1 MIHEPS
7 GDDAAIA
14 RWLALLR
21 DGSTEEQQRA
31 RTELGLILERRGLPD
46 EAAEAYERNVA
57 DGVSDRRSYERLAA
71 LARTRGDLHA
81 EARVLRALANLL
93 APPELP
99 SAPEPAVP
107 DPASS
112 AIPTA
117 SAVPSGPEA
126 SDGGSTPVVPADDAA
141 RDLDDV
147 AEPRSEPDAA
157 GDWEPARVRKR
168 RRDDEDPGIAL
179 HHVLEM
185 HPEEHREQHPP
196 HAAPTMAV
204 TSRSRLLVVLALL
217 VTILGIGVGAVLLW
231 PET

>member
-1 MIHEPS
+1 MTHGPA

-31 RTELGLILERRGLPD
+31 RTELGLILERRGLLD

-57 DGVSDRRSYERLAA
+57 EGASDRRPYERLAA
-71 LARTRGDLHA
+71 LARARGDLRA
-81 EARVLRALANLL
+81 EARVLRALADLL

-117 SAVPSGPEA
+117 SAVPSAPEA
-126 SDGGSTPVVPADDAA
+126 PDRGSTPPVPA
-141 RDLDDV
+141 
-147 AEPRSEPDAA
+147 
-157 GDWEPARVRKR
+157 
-168 RRDDEDPGIAL
+168 
-179 HHVLEM
+179 
-185 HPEEHREQHPP
+185 
-196 HAAPTMAV
+196 
-204 TSRSRLLVVLALL
+204 
-217 VTILGIGVGAVLLW
+217 
-231 PET
+231 